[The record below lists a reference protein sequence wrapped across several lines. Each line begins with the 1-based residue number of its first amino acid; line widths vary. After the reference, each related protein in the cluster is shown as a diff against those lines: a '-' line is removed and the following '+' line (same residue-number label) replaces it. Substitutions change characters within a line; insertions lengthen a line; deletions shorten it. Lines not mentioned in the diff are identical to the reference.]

1 MNTLLNIT
9 EKYIEYCE
17 TQKCLNSKTLKA
29 YCTDLNQFI
38 DFLNNPYIQTISIS
52 DIENYIGYLHRS
64 FKPKTAKRK
73 LATVKSFYTFLE
85 YKDYIEKNP
94 FGKIKT
100 SFREPLILPK
110 TIPLYVMEKLLASIY
125 KEHSAAHT
133 SYRKKR
139 TLLDIAICETL
150 FSTGVRISELCN
162 LRNVDVDL
170 NIAAIRIYGK
180 DSKERIIQIGS
191 KDVLMLLEKY
201 KAEFITEI
209 NNCGYFFSN
218 PNGTRLSDQSI
229 RRMLKKYCALASIDL
244 HITPHMFRHTF
255 ATSLL
260 EADVDIRYIQ
270 EMLGHSSITV
280 TEIYTHV
287 ALSK

>member
-110 TIPLYVMEKLLASIY
+110 TIPLYL
-125 KEHSAAHT
+125 
-133 SYRKKR
+133 
-139 TLLDIAICETL
+139 
-150 FSTGVRISELCN
+150 
-162 LRNVDVDL
+162 
-170 NIAAIRIYGK
+170 
-180 DSKERIIQIGS
+180 
-191 KDVLMLLEKY
+191 
-201 KAEFITEI
+201 
-209 NNCGYFFSN
+209 
-218 PNGTRLSDQSI
+218 
-229 RRMLKKYCALASIDL
+229 
-244 HITPHMFRHTF
+244 
-255 ATSLL
+255 
-260 EADVDIRYIQ
+260 
-270 EMLGHSSITV
+270 
-280 TEIYTHV
+280 
-287 ALSK
+287 